1 MKKNLKIIKT
11 ESEQNY
17 TFKPK
22 INNNY
27 NCTPGIIFYQRQE
40 IYQQYKK
47 RKDMIKPQ
55 TTRIN
60 KNYNLSRNK
69 FRPNSTRNHFRDN
82 SNSKSRD
89 KIYTFNSFFSDF
101 SK

>member
-1 MKKNLKIIKT
+1 LKKNLKIIKT
-11 ESEQNY
+11 ELEQNY

-27 NCTPGIIFYQRQE
+27 NCSPGIIFFQREE

-47 RKDMIKPQ
+47 RKDMLKPQ
-55 TTRIN
+55 TTRTN
-60 KNYNLSRNK
+60 KNNNISRNK
-69 FRPNSTRNHFRDN
+69 FRPNSTRNNFRDN
-82 SNSKSRD
+82 SNSKNRNKNYS
-89 KIYTFNSFFSDF
+89 FNSFLSEF